1 MSVPDFD
8 PETLS
13 VEERLALIDRL
24 WLSIAKDAQQGV
36 SSASAALDLN
46 RPLEAEL
53 VAELHQRVEAFKRDP
68 SKSIRW
74 EDLRAE
80 LRREV
85 RVKLPVVIGAA
96 AAAELRDHLAR
107 VAKDSPTTARHLNE
121 ELGTTFDLISEFP
134 QLYERFDGDLRRAV
148 LKRWSLGIFYERL
161 ADTIFVAAIV
171 DLRRDPAAIRRR
183 LGLHESAAEF
193 LADPASSAPTLA

>member
-1 MSVPDFD
+1 MSLPDFD
-8 PETLS
+8 PKTLS

-53 VAELHQRVEAFKRDP
+53 VAELRQRVEAFKRDP

-80 LRREV
+80 LRQ
-85 RVKLPVVIGAA
+85 KYG
-96 AAAELRDHLAR
+96 
-107 VAKDSPTTARHLNE
+107 
-121 ELGTTFDLISEFP
+121 
-134 QLYERFDGDLRRAV
+134 
-148 LKRWSLGIFYERL
+148 
-161 ADTIFVAAIV
+161 
-171 DLRRDPAAIRRR
+171 
-183 LGLHESAAEF
+183 
-193 LADPASSAPTLA
+193 

>member
-1 MSVPDFD
+1 MSIPDFD

-46 RPLEAEL
+46 RPLEAQL

-80 LRREV
+80 LRQ
-85 RVKLPVVIGAA
+85 KYG
-96 AAAELRDHLAR
+96 
-107 VAKDSPTTARHLNE
+107 
-121 ELGTTFDLISEFP
+121 
-134 QLYERFDGDLRRAV
+134 
-148 LKRWSLGIFYERL
+148 
-161 ADTIFVAAIV
+161 
-171 DLRRDPAAIRRR
+171 
-183 LGLHESAAEF
+183 
-193 LADPASSAPTLA
+193 

>member
-1 MSVPDFD
+1 MSIPDFD

-46 RPLEAEL
+46 RPLEAQL
-53 VAELHQRVEAFKRDP
+53 VAELRQRVEAFKRDP

-80 LRREV
+80 L
-85 RVKLPVVIGAA
+85 KQKYG
-96 AAAELRDHLAR
+96 
-107 VAKDSPTTARHLNE
+107 
-121 ELGTTFDLISEFP
+121 
-134 QLYERFDGDLRRAV
+134 
-148 LKRWSLGIFYERL
+148 
-161 ADTIFVAAIV
+161 
-171 DLRRDPAAIRRR
+171 
-183 LGLHESAAEF
+183 
-193 LADPASSAPTLA
+193 

>member
-1 MSVPDFD
+1 MPDFD

-74 EDLRAE
+74 EELRAE
-80 LRREV
+80 LRR
-85 RVKLPVVIGAA
+85 K
-96 AAAELRDHLAR
+96 
-107 VAKDSPTTARHLNE
+107 
-121 ELGTTFDLISEFP
+121 
-134 QLYERFDGDLRRAV
+134 YE
-148 LKRWSLGIFYERL
+148 
-161 ADTIFVAAIV
+161 
-171 DLRRDPAAIRRR
+171 
-183 LGLHESAAEF
+183 
-193 LADPASSAPTLA
+193 

>member
-1 MSVPDFD
+1 MSKADFD

-46 RPLEAEL
+46 RPLEAQL
-53 VAELHQRVEAFKRDP
+53 VAELRQRVEAFKRDP

-80 LRREV
+80 LRQ
-85 RVKLPVVIGAA
+85 KYG
-96 AAAELRDHLAR
+96 
-107 VAKDSPTTARHLNE
+107 
-121 ELGTTFDLISEFP
+121 
-134 QLYERFDGDLRRAV
+134 
-148 LKRWSLGIFYERL
+148 
-161 ADTIFVAAIV
+161 
-171 DLRRDPAAIRRR
+171 
-183 LGLHESAAEF
+183 
-193 LADPASSAPTLA
+193 

>member
-1 MSVPDFD
+1 MSIPDFD

-46 RPLEAEL
+46 RPLEAPL
-53 VAELHQRVEAFKRDP
+53 VAELRQRVEAFKRDP

-80 LRREV
+80 LRQ
-85 RVKLPVVIGAA
+85 KYG
-96 AAAELRDHLAR
+96 
-107 VAKDSPTTARHLNE
+107 
-121 ELGTTFDLISEFP
+121 
-134 QLYERFDGDLRRAV
+134 
-148 LKRWSLGIFYERL
+148 
-161 ADTIFVAAIV
+161 
-171 DLRRDPAAIRRR
+171 
-183 LGLHESAAEF
+183 
-193 LADPASSAPTLA
+193 

>member
-1 MSVPDFD
+1 MPDFD

-36 SSASAALDLN
+36 SSASAALDLH

-53 VAELHQRVEAFKRDP
+53 VAELRQRVEAFKRDS

-80 LRREV
+80 LRQ
-85 RVKLPVVIGAA
+85 KYG
-96 AAAELRDHLAR
+96 
-107 VAKDSPTTARHLNE
+107 
-121 ELGTTFDLISEFP
+121 
-134 QLYERFDGDLRRAV
+134 
-148 LKRWSLGIFYERL
+148 
-161 ADTIFVAAIV
+161 
-171 DLRRDPAAIRRR
+171 
-183 LGLHESAAEF
+183 
-193 LADPASSAPTLA
+193 

>member
-1 MSVPDFD
+1 MSKPDFD

-53 VAELHQRVEAFKRDP
+53 VAELRQRVEAFKRDP

-80 LRREV
+80 LRQ
-85 RVKLPVVIGAA
+85 KYG
-96 AAAELRDHLAR
+96 
-107 VAKDSPTTARHLNE
+107 
-121 ELGTTFDLISEFP
+121 
-134 QLYERFDGDLRRAV
+134 
-148 LKRWSLGIFYERL
+148 
-161 ADTIFVAAIV
+161 
-171 DLRRDPAAIRRR
+171 
-183 LGLHESAAEF
+183 
-193 LADPASSAPTLA
+193 

>member
-1 MSVPDFD
+1 MSMPDFD

-24 WLSIAKDAQQGV
+24 WLSIAKDAQQGD

-46 RPLEAEL
+46 RPLETEL

-80 LRREV
+80 LRQ
-85 RVKLPVVIGAA
+85 KYG
-96 AAAELRDHLAR
+96 
-107 VAKDSPTTARHLNE
+107 
-121 ELGTTFDLISEFP
+121 
-134 QLYERFDGDLRRAV
+134 
-148 LKRWSLGIFYERL
+148 
-161 ADTIFVAAIV
+161 
-171 DLRRDPAAIRRR
+171 
-183 LGLHESAAEF
+183 
-193 LADPASSAPTLA
+193 